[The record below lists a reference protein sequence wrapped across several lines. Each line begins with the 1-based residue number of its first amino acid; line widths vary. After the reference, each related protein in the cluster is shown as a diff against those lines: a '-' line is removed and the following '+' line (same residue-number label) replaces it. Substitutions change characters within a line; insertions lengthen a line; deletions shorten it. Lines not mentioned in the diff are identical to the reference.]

1 MIITVDFSLERTP
14 LVKEKMMPTNMKM
27 NAMPNRWICDTRASD
42 GNDAP
47 PLDFA
52 LAITFGIVVQKSFV
66 LKLDL
71 PSNCEQRL
79 KFRLVKGTNF
89 LVTFVFF
96 FHQALQGFRL
106 PWHSLQAFPQVLPE

>member
-1 MIITVDFSLERTP
+1 MAKTLDSFGALDQFANQP
-14 LVKEKMMPTNMKM
+14 LHWPDEFRQFRYSVLSVPI
-27 NAMPNRWICDTRASD
+27 PN
-42 GNDAP
+42 
-47 PLDFA
+47 
-52 LAITFGIVVQKSFV
+52 IVVQKSFV